1 MARLKRS
8 PGATLVE
15 MGLLIALIAILA
27 LATVRLFGREI
38 LCLFERS
45 SNTLASQGRF
55 GAAVNY
61 GCSVA
66 GGGSP

>member
-1 MARLKRS
+1 
-8 PGATLVE
+8 